1 MFEASLARAVARREA
16 LMQVHAARKPSPSD
30 LRRAWIA
37 FPEYW
42 AA

>member
-1 MFEASLARAVARREA
+1 MRLHV
-16 LMQVHAARKPSPSD
+16 VGKPGPDD

>member
-1 MFEASLARAVARREA
+1 MSVYAEGAAPSEA
-16 LMQVHAARKPSPSD
+16 D
-30 LRRAWIA
+30 LRKSWIA